1 MWYQIWEYF
10 FASAKY
16 SAWKKQFWQGQ
27 RVDKLTWEKVII
39 FLSVAEENQSLKAQL
54 KKTISIEEFMGVVA
68 DNGFTFTLEELGKV
82 VITQKQIWD
91 LFSAIDTT
99 LSLKEELIQIKS
111 VDEFIQMAV
120 DNDYYFTKQQLSW
133 LLTGIKLDST
143 LVSVTNSTGDSVL
156 VRNIGGVG
164 TANYISLGEE
174 WGIVPPFCHID
185 KRDTLFSKDAN
196 DPFLPDQCLLPRG
209 YFNQYVA

>member
-27 RVDKLTWEKVII
+27 RVDKLTWEKVSI
-39 FLSVAEENQSLKAQL
+39 FLSAAEEDPSLKAQVR
-54 KKTISIEEFMGVVA
+54 KTITIEEFMAVVA
-68 DNGFTFTLEELGKV
+68 NNGFTFTREELGKV

-91 LFSAIDTT
+91 LFLAIDTT
-99 LSLKEELIQIKS
+99 PSLKEQLIQIKS
-111 VDEFIQMAV
+111 ADEFIQMAV
-120 DNDYYFTKQQLSW
+120 DNEYYFTKQELSW

-156 VRNIGGVG
+156 ARNIGGVG
-164 TANYISLGEE
+164 TGNYISLGEE
-174 WGIVPPFCHID
+174 WGIVPSFCHID
-185 KRDTLFSKDAN
+185 KRDTLFYQDAN
-196 DPFLPDQCLLPRG
+196 NPFLPDQCFLPRG
-209 YFNQYVA
+209 YFSQYIA